1 MWLIDVQAN
10 GSPFII
16 SFSQVDKI
24 RRFCQDIIIF
34 DLYMGDCSFPQSAFC
49 HPSSWPG
56 LQSHSRRL
64 GPQKKW
70 FETLFFVFFYLWC
83 MMWYLDILMQIPKP
97 KVSRFGQINTARLW
111 REWEQ
116 AEAAEVG
123 LVRGLQF
130 RFERNWGE
138 DRSIDVANELQSKL
152 SATFFQRKLQ
162 IWLIWS
168 SMQLLCWQMNII
180 YGVSSPFVLVQT
192 IFTLS
197 LCRGPQWILGRI
209 IPWFAACVFSGTKVD
224 SFTGRFRSRL
234 KLLKLAHGVF
244 IRDTYSIVNVNVLY

>member
-34 DLYMGDCSFPQSAFC
+34 NLYMGDCSFPQSAFC
-49 HPSSWPG
+49 HLSSWPG

-70 FETLFFVFFYLWC
+70 FETFFLCF
-83 MMWYLDILMQIPKP
+83 
-97 KVSRFGQINTARLW
+97 VSVMYDVIFRYINANPEAEGVPFLTNQHCEIMER
-111 REWEQ
+111 EQ

-138 DRSIDVANELQSKL
+138 DRSIDVANELQSKP

-162 IWLIWS
+162 TRLIWS

-209 IPWFAACVFSGTKVD
+209 IPWFAACVCSGTKVD

-234 KLLKLAHGVF
+234 KLLKLTHGVF
-244 IRDTYSIVNVNVLY
+244 IRDTYSNVNVNVLY

>member
-1 MWLIDVQAN
+1 MGHHLSFLLARLIRYEDFVKTSSFLICTWAIVHSPNPPFAIRPHGQVFNLTADVWVLKKN
-10 GSPFII
+10 
-16 SFSQVDKI
+16 
-24 RRFCQDIIIF
+24 
-34 DLYMGDCSFPQSAFC
+34 DLK
-49 HPSSWPG
+49 H
-56 LQSHSRRL
+56 
-64 GPQKKW
+64 
-70 FETLFFVFFYLWC
+70 FFLCFFFLWC
-83 MMWYLDILMQIPKP
+83 MMWYLDILMPIPKP

-197 LCRGPQWILGRI
+197 LRRGPQWILGRI

-234 KLLKLAHGVF
+234 KLLKLTHGVF
-244 IRDTYSIVNVNVLY
+244 IRDTYSNVNVNVLY